1 MKTTFLALFFLVPL
15 AALGAAYHAPLVDT
29 NGGFLTPSKA
39 TFLRQNVL
47 NQQGI
52 TRQVDFVTDLNAA
65 TSPYRSGEH
74 VLVIDAAPFGSGGP
88 VLFFHDSGS
97 SDPTNTVDTFICTAG
112 GRWKAKRLYSGAI
125 GGTLTVAGDTG
136 NPVSNL
142 VNSATATFVRTN
154 GDVAVEVSSAI
165 PRLASSNAFTALQYF
180 QEGIH
185 VDPNKPVTI
194 GGVARTNWP
203 TSGTGGSITVAG
215 DTGNPVSN
223 LVNSATTSFART
235 NGDVAVEITQVPAT
249 TISGTIDILRLPSE
263 VATDSE
269 VAATVGALTNGT
281 GTLSVSNMTI
291 TGTLSAGSLSVPDDA
306 YGAGWDGDTSAPT
319 KNALYDKI
327 ETLGTGGSYDPWGNG
342 SFDIVDELM
351 GATATYANNGI
362 SVVNNAGAFASDTVE
377 QGRMA
382 IVRCRLDAQADAPT
396 IGFHK
401 AANIFRF
408 PASGS
413 GEMFLFSVVLKTS
426 SQPSGGSVGDWIA
439 TAALQTYATATNF
452 PPTDFVGFV
461 HCTNLLGA
469 MNWGFQCVSNSTG
482 PGIIDTGV
490 AVTNAS
496 WYELT
501 VSVSETNAI
510 GWINGVAVATN
521 AVASTGIPIGQPG
534 CAISRLIRTSTSAS
548 SADYYYDRFR
558 FKYHKP

>member
-1 MKTTFLALFFLVPL
+1 MKTPFLALFFLVPL
-15 AALGAAYHAPLVDT
+15 AALGATYHAPLVDT

-203 TSGTGGSITVAG
+203 TSGTGGSLTVAG

-235 NGDVAVEITQVPAT
+235 NGNVAVEVTQVPAT

-269 VAATVGALTNGT
+269 VAASMGALTNGT
-281 GTLSVSNMTI
+281 GTLSVSNLTI
-291 TGTLSAGSLSVPDDA
+291 TGTLSAGSLTVPTNA
-306 YGAGWDGDTSAPT
+306 YSATWATNLTAPT
-319 KNALYDKI
+319 KKDLYDKI
-327 ETLGTGGSYDPWGNG
+327 ETLGSSDLWGNG
-342 SFDIVDELM
+342 SFDIIDELL
-351 GATATYANNGI
+351 GISATTPGNNG
-362 SVVNNAGAFASDTVE
+362 VAVLNNGGTWNVDTDEYRVGIRRQRVDSE
-377 QGRMA
+377 G
-382 IVRCRLDAQADAPT
+382 DAPF
-396 IGFHK
+396 IGFH
-401 AANIFRF
+401 AQANILQY
-408 PASGS
+408 PTNGS
-413 GEMFLFSVVLKTS
+413 GQRITYTVVLKT
-426 SQPSGGSVGDWIA
+426 PAVESGGARGDWIM
-439 TAALQTYATATNF
+439 THGMQPYLTSTNS
-452 PPTDFVGFV
+452 PASDFVGFI
-461 HCTNLLGA
+461 HHTNLTA
-469 MNWGFQCVSNSTG
+469 NMNWQFQCVSNSIS
-482 PGIIDTGV
+482 PGIIDTGI
-490 AVTNAS
+490 AVTNSA
-496 WYELT
+496 WYELK
-501 VSVSETNAI
+501 VSITESNAT
-510 GWINGVAVATN
+510 GYINGAPVATN
-521 AVASTGIPIGQPG
+521 NLADGGLPIGVPM
-534 CAISRLIRTSTSAS
+534 CAISRWVRTSSSTSGSDA
-548 SADYYYDRFR
+548 YYDRFR
-558 FKYHKP
+558 LKFETP